1 MPPLLAES
9 AVGGGAPGRLLW
21 WAWMT
26 SKGSRWRKE
35 LPTVAPVFT
44 HIHTPGCVCSDGNME
59 RLMVAGSW
67 VRTLVAGGG
76 LFEFVAGTVPEE
88 GMVSQILLLREMKAA
103 GAEPGWWSEEEPP
116 GLFLSSIYA

>member
-1 MPPLLAES
+1 MHRGCGWGHESEGSVRDTCVSPILMPPLLAES

-35 LPTVAPVFT
+35 LPTVALVFT

-67 VRTLVAGGG
+67 VRTLEAGGG
-76 LFEFVAGTVPEE
+76 LFEFVAGMVP
-88 GMVSQILLLREMKAA
+88 
-103 GAEPGWWSEEEPP
+103 
-116 GLFLSSIYA
+116 